1 MDMGSGYTPPFSP
14 VAPRKVRVNFDTHTR
29 LCNILGVGRQLAQAI
44 VVIRENTGNLVPN
57 TLGTIIGRPLTM
69 GDMTEL
75 DFSTNPALF
84 KETLWYGDGAENAS
98 SPMYPHGRRANM
110 PVLEDPVSREKAQ
123 LMAQITALEADLNA
137 SYERFKS
144 QTTSSR
150 SLNYGRNPQEA
161 KNLPRPESYVTL
173 SQTPRISRE
182 FNLPP
187 GRPDREPVHS
197 PVTTLKTETRSPIT
211 RPRLHLGVL
220 SDDNEAFLHQLSLL
234 NAARALP
241 SPPVTSTPATIYPP
255 VVSGLVTNN
264 PPATNNTPA
273 PNNCP
278 TISNPPAPNIPTV
291 PAVMTIPSNPPGPS
305 IPPTQKDRDVLT
317 KLPKSLLYDGQ
328 SNWFVFQ
335 SKFERYARVQ
345 DWSDAE
351 CADCLGWCL
360 TGKAVDFYALLTEG
374 RGTVPY
380 AELMQRLQERFGAR
394 ELTATAQGR
403 FHVAYQEVGESLDN
417 WSDRALKL
425 ATAAFRDLPYA
436 YAAEQAVTKFCHG
449 LIDEEA
455 GKHVSLQLPTSM
467 GDAMNMLKIYC
478 HVQSACAAA
487 PRYTQETEQEES
499 MWVHE
504 VKKAPTADEVSVSA
518 VDKLT
523 QVVEKLLDA
532 VERLSNSFG
541 SSAVDP
547 FVRQPGKPF
556 RNKKGYAE
564 YPVECPYPGKVPN
577 RWYNDQRQVMYPA
590 GAGGGG
596 ARGHRNQNSKVRPEG
611 SYRGRYGS
619 NWGHFHAMSLPNHKE
634 KEPVV
639 VAATTKQLGQPEV
652 DHVNQ
657 LGPVSQ
663 FCMKVQ
669 HAKDVHDAV
678 PLVLPTVP
686 DVVSDPRM
694 VICESTE
701 GDHGDPVCDDEF
713 RVQRVAVQSAE
724 AAKSMATD
732 RADQVGAKIAQ
743 RKAAE
748 TTPATGRPVPVRRA
762 TEVTACD
769 RREGGACGCRVTP
782 DDSWEGGV

>member
-1 MDMGSGYTPPFSP
+1 MDMGSGYTPPFLL
-14 VAPRKVRVNFDTHTR
+14 VAPRKIRVNYDTPTR

-44 VVIRENTGNLVPN
+44 VLIRENTGNLLPH
-57 TLGTIIGRPLTM
+57 TLEAIIGRPLTF

-84 KETLWYGDGAENAS
+84 REALGYGDGAEHVGEGGMGRSIANR
-98 SPMYPHGRRANM
+98 PLDPHERWIDM
-110 PVLEDPVSREKAQ
+110 SVLEKESVSQDHERAQ
-123 LMAQITALEADLNA
+123 LEAQLSALEADVAQWDDFLPQVAKPLLPKRLLLQLDNMMTSIPKPFNVASSVPAPPPLLGLPQSRDNGPTGSHRASKGPLAPNGLPVPFPSTITIPIPSNA
-137 SYERFKS
+137 SVF
-144 QTTSSR
+144 
-150 SLNYGRNPQEA
+150 N
-161 KNLPRPESYVTL
+161 NLP
-173 SQTPRISRE
+173 
-182 FNLPP
+182 
-187 GRPDREPVHS
+187 G
-197 PVTTLKTETRSPIT
+197 
-211 RPRLHLGVL
+211 
-220 SDDNEAFLHQLSLL
+220 
-234 NAARALP
+234 
-241 SPPVTSTPATIYPP
+241 
-255 VVSGLVTNN
+255 
-264 PPATNNTPA
+264 
-273 PNNCP
+273 
-278 TISNPPAPNIPTV
+278 
-291 PAVMTIPSNPPGPS
+291 PSNPPGPS

-351 CADCLGWCL
+351 CADFLGWCL

-394 ELTATAQGR
+394 ELTATAQGC
-403 FHVAYQEVGESLDN
+403 FHVAHQEVGESLDN

-436 YAAEQAVTKFCHG
+436 YAAEQAVTKFCHC

-467 GDAMNMLKIYC
+467 GDAMNMLKIYS

-564 YPVECPYPGKVPN
+564 YPVECPYPGKVRN
-577 RWYNDQRQVMYPA
+577 RWYNDQRQVMYPS
-590 GAGGGG
+590 GAGGEGL
-596 ARGHRNQNSKVRPEG
+596 RGHRNQNSKFRPEG

-694 VICESTE
+694 VIGESTE

-748 TTPATGRPVPVRRA
+748 TTPATERSVPVRRA
-762 TEVTACD
+762 TEVVACN

-782 DDSWEGGV
+782 DDSWEGGVRRLVRRGSKGWRPSSSRRWERSQRWKLGWRPPERLTSKICTA